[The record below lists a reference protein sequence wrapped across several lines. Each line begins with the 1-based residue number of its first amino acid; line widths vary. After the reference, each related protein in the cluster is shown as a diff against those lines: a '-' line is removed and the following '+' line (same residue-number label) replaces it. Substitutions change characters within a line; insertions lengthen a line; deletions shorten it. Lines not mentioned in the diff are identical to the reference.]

1 MSVLHRTPIGGGKEE
16 DVALSEQLAK
26 IIIKISGLF
35 FIVGH
40 HDEDFANRLTCGT
53 EHNSGCRTT
62 QTFHTDMRTACR
74 QAFAQTKH
82 TGMLFKEGQQ
92 FIEFHGRKQFFYD
105 LTVRESTTESEAEE
119 LPTPCVF
126 IYTLIWVESI
136 KTYSVC
142 RPHCPFERVRRRSTD
157 PSFARDRAAAWP
169 FRS

>member
-40 HDEDFANRLTCGT
+40 HDEDFADRLPCST
-53 EHNSGCRTT
+53 EHNSGCRTA

-82 TGMLFKEGQQ
+82 TGMLLKEGQQ

-105 LTVRESTTESEAEE
+105 LTVRESTTESEADE

-126 IYTLIWVESI
+126 IYLDMGRI
-136 KTYSVC
+136 
-142 RPHCPFERVRRRSTD
+142 D
-157 PSFARDRAAAWP
+157 QNL
-169 FRS
+169 